1 MKWARIL
8 LLCFQESR
16 AAVQAIFLMRFL
28 LAATA
33 GTASTTFYLTLPPA
47 LFGGAGVWLLAVM
60 SVYLF
65 NGVMDVDEDRANGST
80 RPIGRGALSPTDAR
94 RTAQVTAAAALAGGA
109 WIGPAMLTATGCML
123 LLGFVYSAPG
133 IALKTS
139 TPGTMATVIGSGAL
153 TYAAGIV
160 CSGSPVSPSLIAFCT
175 AMCLWMGLV
184 GAVSKDFS
192 DADGD
197 ARHGRRNW
205 TVLWGYA
212 RTAAVVSL
220 SAVAVGAGLLLSA
233 LVLSSPRLLV
243 PGLVLLAGALALAT
257 AALTGRSD
265 DSRSRR
271 RLPYRMFMVTQYAA
285 HLAAFAQP
293 IG

>member
-1 MKWARIL
+1 M
-8 LLCFQESR
+8 
-16 AAVQAIFLMRFL
+16 QAIFLMRFL

-33 GTASTTFYLTLPPA
+33 GATSYLTLPPT
-47 LFGGAGVWLLAVM
+47 LFGGAGIWLLAAT

-65 NGVMDVDEDRANGST
+65 NGVTDVDEDRANGST
-80 RPIGRGALSPTDAR
+80 RPIGRGALSPADAR
-94 RTAQVTAAAALAGGA
+94 RTAQVMAAVALTGGA
-109 WIGPAMLTATGCML
+109 WIGPAMLTATACML
-123 LLGFVYSAPG
+123 LLGFFYSAPG

-139 TPGTMATVIGSGAL
+139 TPGTMATVIVSGGL
-153 TYAAGIV
+153 TYTAGIV

-175 AMCLWMGLV
+175 ATCLWMGLV
-184 GAVSKDFS
+184 GAVTKDFS
-192 DADGD
+192 DAAGD

-220 SAVAVGAGLLLSA
+220 SAVTVGAGLLLSA
-233 LVLSSPRLLV
+233 LLLSAPQLLA
-243 PGLVLLAGALALAT
+243 PAFVLLGGALALAA
-257 AALTGRSD
+257 AALTGHAD
-265 DSRSRR
+265 HSRSRR

-285 HLAAFAQP
+285 HLVAFAQP

>member
-1 MKWARIL
+1 M
-8 LLCFQESR
+8 
-16 AAVQAIFLMRFL
+16 VQAIFLMRFL

-33 GTASTTFYLTLPPA
+33 GATSYLTLPPA
-47 LFGGAGVWLLAVM
+47 LFGGAGVWLLAAT

-65 NGVMDVDEDRANGST
+65 NGVTDVDEDRANGST
-80 RPIGRGALSPTDAR
+80 RPIGRGALSPADAR
-94 RTAQVTAAAALAGGA
+94 RTAQVMGAVALTGGA
-109 WIGPAMLTATGCML
+109 WIGPAMLTATACML

-139 TPGTMATVIGSGAL
+139 TPGTMATVIASGGL
-153 TYAAGIV
+153 TYTAGTV

-184 GAVSKDFS
+184 GAVTKDFS
-192 DADGD
+192 DAAGD

-212 RTAAVVSL
+212 RTAAVVSV
-220 SAVAVGAGLLLSA
+220 SAVTVGAGLLVSA
-233 LVLSSPRLLV
+233 LVLSAPQLLA
-243 PGLVLLAGALALAT
+243 PAFVLLGGSLALAA
-257 AALTGRSD
+257 AALTGHAD
-265 DSRSRR
+265 HSRSRR

-285 HLAAFAQP
+285 HLVAFAQP

>member
-1 MKWARIL
+1 MKWVRVL

-16 AAVQAIFLMRFL
+16 AAVQTIFLMRFL

-33 GTASTTFYLTLPPA
+33 GATSYLTLPPA
-47 LFGGAGVWLLAVM
+47 LFGGAAVWLLAAT

-65 NGVMDVDEDRANGST
+65 NGVTDVDEDRANGST
-80 RPIGRGALSPTDAR
+80 RPIGRGALSPADAR
-94 RTAQVTAAAALAGGA
+94 RTAQVMAALALTGGA
-109 WIGPAMLTATGCML
+109 FIGPAMLTATGCML

-153 TYAAGIV
+153 TYTAGVV

-184 GAVSKDFS
+184 GAVAKDFS
-192 DADGD
+192 DAAGD

-212 RTAAVVSL
+212 RTAAIVSL
-220 SAVAVGAGLLLSA
+220 SAVTVGTGLLVSA
-233 LVLSSPRLLV
+233 LVLDSPPLLV
-243 PGLVLLAGALALAT
+243 PACVLLGGALALAA